1 MSLIPCLQ
9 PLPDL
14 PSGMQPAG
22 IRSGQGSNRVP
33 RWPKITQHRKPKS
46 VRLTEIRE
54 CVASGIHDP
63 REIAERLGVSANLIC
78 RYANADNSIE
88 VHPIRRG
95 NRIGIRL
102 HIKP

>member
-1 MSLIPCLQ
+1 
-9 PLPDL
+9 
-14 PSGMQPAG
+14 
-22 IRSGQGSNRVP
+22 VP
-33 RWPKITQHRKPKS
+33 RWPKITQQRKPKS
-46 VRLTEIRE
+46 VRLTEIRQ
-54 CVASGIHDP
+54 CIASGIHDP